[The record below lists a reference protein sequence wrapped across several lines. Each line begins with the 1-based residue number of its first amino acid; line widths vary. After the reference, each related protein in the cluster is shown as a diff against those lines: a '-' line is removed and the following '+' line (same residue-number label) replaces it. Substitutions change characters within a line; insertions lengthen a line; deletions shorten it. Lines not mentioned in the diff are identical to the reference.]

1 MLMAVYTVTQ
11 DTMLNRE
18 GLSATDVVL
27 YPLYPLRRFQAHVQF
42 LDMSVPPSVHLSASH
57 IGQDQLLGMSMSEHP
72 EPRDAERKA

>member
-18 GLSATDVVL
+18 GLSATDVV
-27 YPLYPLRRFQAHVQF
+27 LYPLRRFQAHVQF